1 MGQVFLAEDSTL
13 DRKVALKFLPE
24 PLEGNKTARQ
34 RFLREAKSAA
44 SLDHPYICKIYEIGE
59 IEGKAF
65 IAMEYVEGTTL
76 QEKLGRGPLR
86 LPEILE
92 LGAELGEAV
101 EAAHN
106 KHIVHR
112 DLKSANIM
120 VTLDGH
126 VKVLDFGLAKK
137 LALDAHSEDQAETA
151 SERLTAHDS
160 TPGTV
165 IYMSPEQVMGEP
177 IDGRTD
183 IFSLGVVLY
192 EMATG
197 KAPFDEATT
206 GLAYDAIL
214 NRSPAP
220 PRSLNPT
227 VPEELEHVVLK
238 ALEKD
243 RNHRY
248 QTAQELVID
257 LRRLKRDT
265 STAPPP
271 VSSPSRRP
279 QAAQQESG
287 KRSVWALVGGA
298 AAILIAVG
306 LVFFRPPSNPSGETI
321 GSLLVLPFENT
332 QSDPEVDYLADG
344 IAETLINRLSEL
356 PQLQVMARST
366 AFRYRGQDV
375 DPQSVG
381 RELGVGAVLT
391 GRVVQL
397 GDRLNVQAE
406 LVDVANGTQLWGE
419 QYSRELADIVV
430 VQNDIA
436 RQISQALRLQLSGEE
451 QDQLAREET
460 TNSEA
465 FQAYLKGRFLLNRRA
480 QVDIERAVDF
490 FEEAKAIDPEFALAH
505 VGLGDSYIVIG
516 AQWYGVDPDNPPAA
530 AMAKA
535 RNAAREA
542 LRLDPNLAEAYVTLA
557 YIEFLQDWDWEAS
570 ERNFL
575 KAIELKPN
583 YVVAHQWYSEFL
595 GVMNRHDE
603 GIAEGKRAVELEPT
617 SPLQI
622 RELANSYRQAGRYPE
637 AIEHYKKTEELDP
650 SHPIIR
656 LQLALMYWL
665 NNMPN
670 EAVSAVD
677 RADERWGRFYQ
688 LLAQG
693 KNSEAVT
700 SLESFGEDELSDQN
714 RIVALAIAEDKEKT
728 LELLEESFRRHYVL
742 LPVTLTHPALD
753 RWRSEPLIQELRRNI
768 GLEP

>member
-1 MGQVFLAEDSTL
+1 M
-13 DRKVALKFLPE
+13 
-24 PLEGNKTARQ
+24 
-34 RFLREAKSAA
+34 
-44 SLDHPYICKIYEIGE
+44 
-59 IEGKAF
+59 
-65 IAMEYVEGTTL
+65 
-76 QEKLGRGPLR
+76 
-86 LPEILE
+86 
-92 LGAELGEAV
+92 
-101 EAAHN
+101 
-106 KHIVHR
+106 
-112 DLKSANIM
+112 
-120 VTLDGH
+120 
-126 VKVLDFGLAKK
+126 
-137 LALDAHSEDQAETA
+137 
-151 SERLTAHDS
+151 
-160 TPGTV
+160 
-165 IYMSPEQVMGEP
+165 
-177 IDGRTD
+177 
-183 IFSLGVVLY
+183 
-192 EMATG
+192 
-197 KAPFDEATT
+197 
-206 GLAYDAIL
+206 
-214 NRSPAP
+214 
-220 PRSLNPT
+220 
-227 VPEELEHVVLK
+227 
-238 ALEKD
+238 
-243 RNHRY
+243 
-248 QTAQELVID
+248 
-257 LRRLKRDT
+257 
-265 STAPPP
+265 
-271 VSSPSRRP
+271 
-279 QAAQQESG
+279 
-287 KRSVWALVGGA
+287 
-298 AAILIAVG
+298 
-306 LVFFRPPSNPSGETI
+306 FFRPSSNPSGETI